1 MSGYVLELTNLG
13 YQFDCICFQLRK
25 KLLSGCVAYLL
36 EGLTMGRCFPRR
48 PGICPGQGREWLKEM
63 LLLFACLL
71 ATGESFNS
79 MVATAATMLFWCKKP
94 EISSFLHGLKA
105 CSSPCIL
112 QIFIARR
119 RLPRH
124 SVTWTKQPLDSPL
137 LHPTD
142 THCGLF
148 SSCSANQANISYLNT
163 SIDIYF
169 IGLLS

>member
-1 MSGYVLELTNLG
+1 MGVWRICWRDWLWEDASLEDQESVLAKAES
-13 YQFDCICFQLRK
+13 DWK
-25 KLLSGCVAYLL
+25 KCCYSLPV
-36 EGLTMGRCFPRR
+36 
-48 PGICPGQGREWLKEM
+48 
-63 LLLFACLL
+63 CLP
-71 ATGESFNS
+71 TGESFNS
-79 MVATAATMLFWCKKP
+79 MVATAATMLFWCQKP

-112 QIFIARR
+112 QIFTARR

-124 SVTWTKQPLDSPL
+124 SVKWTEQPLDSPL

-148 SSCSANQANISYLNT
+148 SSCSANQANTSYLNT